1 MPTRAVCDDAVVAG
15 LLLDALVVDGEQG
28 GTSQIFQ
35 RNETEWDTGTVC
47 CIRCWKV
54 EHRCGKSRW
63 RATDPKGWYFV
74 RCGGH
79 ASTSRRR
86 RKRRCGYEF
95 CSALLKRVAHG
106 LLFEALRFRDM
117 R

>member
-15 LLLDALVVDGEQG
+15 LLLNALVVDGEQG

-63 RATDPKGWYFV
+63 RATDPKGGITLDV
-74 RCGGH
+74 V
-79 ASTSRRR
+79 TTQ
-86 RKRRCGYEF
+86 
-95 CSALLKRVAHG
+95 
-106 LLFEALRFRDM
+106 ALRVDVANVAVAMSFALPC
-117 R
+117 